1 MIPSL
6 QSPSLDVNGISRI
19 FYCVAFTGCQV
30 RSRGALFQAIWS
42 CRAPL
47 WEILSPYF
55 QSLRY
60 CSCSSNKISGRKCD
74 HVRMGLPLYELEQ
87 VILPCAHVQ
96 TDSCRIFAQDKP
108 PSDMRV
114 RSWCV
119 LCKWQKPKTR
129 RFGGPSASWGPGH
142 TKQRGSQRG
151 RIDAQI
157 LCHWQLA
164 LAGPLF
170 FTSSHLSHITDEVL
184 RQFNEETSR
193 QQADWRSSFEGRLGK
208 ASKRP
213 RDPGRALILIN
224 RRCVRL
230 KCKEWRVKL
239 WSNRHSVC
247 FLLEWESEVECN
259 FFHEKANANFLQ
271 IGQKWKQIAAY
282 VHIWAFRH
290 SRVSAEPQDSLV
302 WLRCSTP

>member
-1 MIPSL
+1 MWPS
-6 QSPSLDVNGISRI
+6 
-19 FYCVAFTGCQV
+19 
-30 RSRGALFQAIWS
+30 
-42 CRAPL
+42 
-47 WEILSPYF
+47 YF
-55 QSLRY
+55 AM
-60 CSCSSNKISGRKCD
+60 C
-74 HVRMGLPLYELEQ
+74 E
-87 VILPCAHVQ
+87 

-129 RFGGPSASWGPGH
+129 RLVAQVQAEVPATPNNAALNEVGFVHRFCVTDNWLLLGPSFSH
-142 TKQRGSQRG
+142 
-151 RIDAQI
+151 
-157 LCHWQLA
+157 L
-164 LAGPLF
+164 
-170 FTSSHLSHITDEVL
+170 SHLSHITDEVL

-239 WSNRHSVC
+239 WSNRHSAC

-259 FFHEKANANFLQ
+259 FFMKKRMQ
-271 IGQKWKQIAAY
+271 IFCKLAKNGNK
-282 VHIWAFRH
+282 
-290 SRVSAEPQDSLV
+290 
-302 WLRCSTP
+302 